1 MGKFCILKH
10 FRGIFMMY
18 FVMTLFKKIRKMLF
32 LLKYQEKL
40 SFFRIF
46 RMFSQIRKIKEP
58 VSTCSEVINIEEE
71 QFGSE
76 LENRSLEKKSS
87 LANIVSHTLKVSL
100 SWKNKNIATD
110 FHFFFAQVHMRIP
123 VIYLFCQ
130 KNFFPQGK
138 KKITFTNAS
147 CEKHFF
153 DSIGEQTSGTTKRS
167 GRECCS

>member
-1 MGKFCILKH
+1 
-10 FRGIFMMY
+10 
-18 FVMTLFKKIRKMLF
+18 MLF
-32 LLKYQEKL
+32 LLKYQEKH

-100 SWKNKNIATD
+100 S
-110 FHFFFAQVHMRIP
+110 
-123 VIYLFCQ
+123 
-130 KNFFPQGK
+130 
-138 KKITFTNAS
+138 
-147 CEKHFF
+147 
-153 DSIGEQTSGTTKRS
+153 
-167 GRECCS
+167 

>member
-1 MGKFCILKH
+1 
-10 FRGIFMMY
+10 
-18 FVMTLFKKIRKMLF
+18 MLF

-110 FHFFFAQVHMRIP
+110 FHFFFAQVHTRIP

-147 CEKHFF
+147 CENFFF
-153 DSIGEQTSGTTKRS
+153 DSIGEQTSVTTKRS